1 MGGNEAFLNEQRGL
15 KAFNPLSCLRF
26 SCGVVQLGPLCSQQS
41 FFFFVFKLIAP
52 ILPPKKTLL
61 LALAKPPSRSQR
73 EAGVWRARGD
83 NGDKL
88 RLPGEQPSCVWANE
102 AAS

>member
-1 MGGNEAFLNEQRGL
+1 MWGNEAFLNEQRGL
-15 KAFNPLSCLRF
+15 EAFNPLSCLRF
-26 SCGVVQLGPLCSQQS
+26 SCDVVQLSPLRPQQS
-41 FFFFVFKLIAP
+41 FFFGVFRLIAP
-52 ILPPKKTLL
+52 ILPPQKTLL

-73 EAGVWRARGD
+73 EAGARRARGD

-88 RLPGEQPSCVWANE
+88 RLPGEQPSCAWANE